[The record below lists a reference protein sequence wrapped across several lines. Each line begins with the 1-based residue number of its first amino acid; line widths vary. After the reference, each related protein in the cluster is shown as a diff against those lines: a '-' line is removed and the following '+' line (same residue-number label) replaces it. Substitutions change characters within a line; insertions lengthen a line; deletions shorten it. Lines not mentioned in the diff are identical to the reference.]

1 LGELE
6 EIGTYNQPL
15 GDFSGFHGG
24 LIIYIYIM
32 GFEYMEICRG
42 YVGNMLGIYPKSYL
56 V

>member
-6 EIGTYNQPL
+6 ELGTYNEPL

-24 LIIYIYIM
+24 LIIYIYM
-32 GFEYMEICRG
+32 GFEDMEICRG
-42 YVGNMLGIYPKSYL
+42 YVGNMLEIYPKSYM